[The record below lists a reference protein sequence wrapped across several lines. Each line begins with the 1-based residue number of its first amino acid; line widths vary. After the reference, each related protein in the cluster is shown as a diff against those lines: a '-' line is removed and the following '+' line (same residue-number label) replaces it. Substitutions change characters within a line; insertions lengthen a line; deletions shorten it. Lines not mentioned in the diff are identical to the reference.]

1 MLWFRFVLD
10 PYLDPEWPKSLKS
23 NSGSGSRAEII
34 TPLMPT
40 LLSLQILFTAIS
52 LCAPIAS
59 GLAMAF
65 PVFALTV
72 YQDSGGRNPD
82 NPLVRP
88 LDTEQG
94 SWFGQHP
101 KTANL
106 PLPLISPWNEP
117 KVDRDSFS
125 LDRQSRQ
132 SPESIALDTLA
143 RYFECGWAGHG
154 MTKTL
159 IGWNLKIILG
169 ILLTDGINWTA
180 ITTTNDISQ
189 HHFNFNYRPIRIFL
203 VPYPA
208 LPC

>member
-1 MLWFRFVLD
+1 MEKEKMMMSGV
-10 PYLDPEWPKSLKS
+10 PEVCSVTSTVDAQKDASRKSL
-23 NSGSGSRAEII
+23 
-34 TPLMPT
+34 
-40 LLSLQILFTAIS
+40 ILFTAIS

-106 PLPLISPWNEP
+106 PLPLISP
-117 KVDRDSFS
+117 
-125 LDRQSRQ
+125 
-132 SPESIALDTLA
+132 
-143 RYFECGWAGHG
+143 
-154 MTKTL
+154 
-159 IGWNLKIILG
+159 
-169 ILLTDGINWTA
+169 
-180 ITTTNDISQ
+180 
-189 HHFNFNYRPIRIFL
+189 
-203 VPYPA
+203 
-208 LPC
+208 

>member
-1 MLWFRFVLD
+1 MEKEKMSGV
-10 PYLDPEWPKSLKS
+10 PEAASSVTSTVDAQRDASTKSLV
-23 NSGSGSRAEII
+23 SRV
-34 TPLMPT
+34 TPFVEMSYRPKT
-40 LLSLQILFTAIS
+40 VFGDANLLAPSSMQILFTAIS

-106 PLPLISPWNEP
+106 PLPLISP
-117 KVDRDSFS
+117 
-125 LDRQSRQ
+125 
-132 SPESIALDTLA
+132 
-143 RYFECGWAGHG
+143 
-154 MTKTL
+154 
-159 IGWNLKIILG
+159 
-169 ILLTDGINWTA
+169 
-180 ITTTNDISQ
+180 
-189 HHFNFNYRPIRIFL
+189 
-203 VPYPA
+203 
-208 LPC
+208 